1 MLYPV
6 EKLLANRDNLCT
18 IRQTAKVREAL
29 AQMAQG
35 DFSQLPV
42 VDEQGNLVGLI
53 SEQTI
58 TRTYYHVDENVSLF
72 DLTVDHCMAPAV
84 TLNIDADIFEAL
96 DRLQRTY
103 AIVITENRKPV
114 GLLTFYDTT
123 HFFRNL
129 TEGLIFVEDI
139 EITLRQY
146 IEDIYTT
153 EQRREQATINAFG
166 MDGAK
171 PRRDYESLTLGQ
183 YINLITHPK
192 NWPDF
197 EPFLAPTNL
206 FRTLLDGVRETR
218 NHLAHFRGELDQLQF
233 DQLRRARDWLAS
245 RHKPNLSLVIQ
256 DVVHIQE
263 IENVQVVNPQGNKT
277 QETGGAPVVVNRPDQ
292 GKYTPLTNWL
302 KNQSS
307 ATTIRVTFEEL
318 ETLLGDKLPSSA
330 REHRSWWANDAK
342 NHRHSRSWLAA
353 GWRVVDVDM
362 ATGQITFDHT
372 ITAFYQLFFADL
384 VQQVLMKRPDFPHM
398 NISNK
403 NYCTFESGRPYLSFN
418 WSFVRHKGF
427 WIELHINT
435 HNKEKNRLILEQLKA
450 HQAAIEAQFGA
461 PLDWTA
467 QMNVIR
473 ERITLSHAGEPTG
486 SPAEIAELQAWAVD
500 TMLKF
505 VDTLQP
511 YIKELALD

>member
-72 DLTVDHCMAPAV
+72 DLTVDHCMTPAV

-146 IEDIYTT
+146 IEAIYTT
-153 EQRREQATINAFG
+153 EQRREQATINTFG

-206 FRTLLDGVRETR
+206 FRTLMDGVRETR
-218 NHLAHFRGELDQLQF
+218 NHLAHFRGELDHLQF
-233 DQLRRARDWLAS
+233 DQLRRARDWLSS
-245 RHKPNLSLVIQ
+245 RPKPKSAPGSKTSIVVAPIPVESPVFGTTLPSEQGQYVPLTEWLRSMSKVNLAQL
-256 DVVHIQE
+256 
-263 IENVQVVNPQGNKT
+263 T
-277 QETGGAPVVVNRPDQ
+277 FDQ
-292 GKYTPLTNWL
+292 IDELLQTPLP
-302 KNQSS
+302 
-307 ATTIRVTFEEL
+307 E
-318 ETLLGDKLPSSA
+318 SA
-330 REHRSWWANDAK
+330 RQHRSWWNNDYTTNRQSLA
-342 NHRHSRSWLAA
+342 WLNA
-353 GWRVVDVDM
+353 GWQVEDVDFT
-362 ATGQITFDHT
+362 AGTVTFHQVL
-372 ITAFYQLFFADL
+372 AVLQQLYFADL
-384 VQQVLMKRPDFPHM
+384 LERLKAAKPGLTRATKAQLQ
-398 NISNK
+398 NW
-403 NYCTFESGRPYLSFN
+403 
-418 WSFVRHKGF
+418 WSFSGGRSGF
-427 WIELHINT
+427 GFAWVFASGGFLRVELYIDTGDRAVNKRAFNLLSEQKEEIEKQIGVPLEWDLLPTKRACRISISQPGTVNDPPEVM
-435 HNKEKNRLILEQLKA
+435 EKTKSWALMSMIRL
-450 HQAAIEAQFGA
+450 
-461 PLDWTA
+461 
-467 QMNVIR
+467 
-473 ERITLSHAGEPTG
+473 
-486 SPAEIAELQAWAVD
+486 VD
-500 TMLKF
+500 TF
-505 VDTLQP
+505 QP
-511 YIKELALD
+511 RIKELALD